1 MNGEPG
7 DRVAGVILAAG
18 RSIRMGRAKA
28 FLPVPGG
35 GTFLERLVRTFELA
49 GASPVVVVRPPQWAD
64 GPAPGSGNV
73 EFAINPEPGRG
84 QLSSLQCGLAAVP
97 PDIPAVLFTPVD
109 VPLVTVETV
118 SALMD
123 RRRSTRAAVVRP
135 ARAGRHGHPVLVS
148 RAVADALLCADPSE
162 SARNVL
168 QRFSAATVDVLVEDE
183 GAFLDIDTPD
193 DYDRL
198 LARWSADSG
207 RLVGPS

>member
-84 QLSSLQCGLAAVP
+84 QLSSLQCGLAAVS
-97 PDIPAVLFTPVD
+97 PDARYK
-109 VPLVTVETV
+109 VESSTCAAAILGLSRV
-118 SALMD
+118 ASVNALMAPSGSRLD
-123 RRRSTRAAVVRP
+123 RKSVV
-135 ARAGRHGHPVLVS
+135 
-148 RAVADALLCADPSE
+148 
-162 SARNVL
+162 
-168 QRFSAATVDVLVEDE
+168 
-183 GAFLDIDTPD
+183 
-193 DYDRL
+193 
-198 LARWSADSG
+198 
-207 RLVGPS
+207 